1 MPARGSP
8 SVMRRHRQ
16 VVPPAVLLAIA
27 LSGCGHEQRQ
37 LASAPSPNGQSSA
50 ICRTLEV
57 RLAAITRH
65 EVFDGFPQLE
75 KLLLQRGSRDSAAA
89 VRAAASRLRALDQP
103 PARLLEALGEAQ
115 AGFTRLAV
123 ALSHLNGLTLASVRR
138 RDFRAYG
145 ELSATVL
152 RACRAPRGS
161 PASSRP
167 TGRRRFRLL
176 AFA

>member
-1 MPARGSP
+1 
-8 SVMRRHRQ
+8 MRRHHGIVRL
-16 VVPPAVLLAIA
+16 AVLLAIA
-27 LSGCGHEQRQ
+27 LSGCGHEQQ
-37 LASAPSPNGQSSA
+37 HLASARSPDGQSGA
-50 ICRTLEV
+50 ICRTLGL

-89 VRAAASRLRALDQP
+89 VRAATSRLRALAHR
-103 PARLLEALGEAQ
+103 PARLLEALGEAE

-123 ALSHLNGLTLASVRR
+123 ALSHVKGLTLASVSP

-152 RACRAPRGS
+152 RACSTPR
-161 PASSRP
+161 ASSP
-167 TGRRRFRLL
+167 PHGG
-176 AFA
+176 